1 MINKYQIFCCLLICL
16 VAMGCQSKSS
26 NRSSPSVTNE
36 LNKKKPPGRI
46 EFTKEI
52 HNFGVLKE
60 GEIVV
65 YSFQFKN
72 NGGSSL
78 LLAKVEPTCGCITV
92 QFSKEEIPSQGNS
105 AVEVIFNTAGEWGNQ
120 MKTVE
125 IVTSNGETK
134 TLTIGAFIENKNFNI
149 DLNNLK

>member
-1 MINKYQIFCCLLICL
+1 MINKYQILICVL
-16 VAMGCQSKSS
+16 VSIVALGCQSKPSNPSS
-26 NRSSPSVTNE
+26 TSLAIE

-52 HNFGVLKE
+52 HNFGTLKE
-60 GEIVV
+60 GEIVG
-65 YSFQFKN
+65 YSFQFIN
-72 NGGSSL
+72 SGGSSIR
-78 LLAKVEPTCGCITV
+78 LAKVEPTCGCITV
-92 QFSKEEIPSQGNS
+92 QFNKEEIPSQAKS
-105 AVEVIFNTAGEWGNQ
+105 ALDVIFNTEGEWGNQ
-120 MKTVE
+120 IKTVE